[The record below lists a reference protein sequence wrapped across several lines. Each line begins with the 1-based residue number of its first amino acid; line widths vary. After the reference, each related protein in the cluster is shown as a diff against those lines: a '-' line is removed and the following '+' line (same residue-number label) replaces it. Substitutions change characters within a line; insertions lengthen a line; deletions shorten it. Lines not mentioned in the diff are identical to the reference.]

1 MMKKMKRIYVVII
14 GSVLCIAAAALAF
27 FLLYKPLTEE
37 LAKLEKD
44 YTDKKVIADKIPDME
59 AQKKNSE
66 AQLRDANIELASFS
80 TRFRKLHFEKAA
92 GDWDALFDLW
102 REYREQLGPAFIKF
116 VGATGCRL
124 TSPVSMPTPPVS
136 PISPPASGFLTIPES
151 GAMSVSV
158 VGTLGHIKDLLRKLP
173 GFPYLN
179 SVGPVSIQGTSPR
192 LTATFSITFYLV
204 VDAAEKAKAAAVPLS
219 TGETGTTGAGPTGGG
234 SGMQGGGGTG
244 SMPGMPS
251 GPGGK
256 GGPPGK
262 GASMRAS
269 AGMNSLGERRHEMR
283 QSGLTMP

>member
-14 GSVLCIAAAALAF
+14 GSVLCVAAAALAF
-27 FLLYKPLTEE
+27 FLLYKPLTQE

-44 YTDKKVIADKIPDME
+44 YIDKKTIADKIPDME
-59 AQKKNSE
+59 VQKRKSQ
-66 AQLRDANIELASFS
+66 AQLRDANIELASYS
-80 TRFRKLHFEKAA
+80 KRFRKLHFEKAA

-124 TSPVSMPTPPVS
+124 TSGVTMPTPPVS

-158 VGTLGHIKDLLRKLP
+158 VGTLGQIYALLNKLP
-173 GFPYLN
+173 KFEYLN
-179 SVGPVSIQGTSPR
+179 SVGPVSVQGTSPR

-204 VDAAEKAKAAAVPLS
+204 VDAAEKAKAAAAPLS

-234 SGMQGGGGTG
+234 TGVVPGAPGGGPQGAG
-244 SMPGMPS
+244 GAGNPGMP
-251 GPGGK
+251 GPPGGK
-256 GGPPGK
+256 GGTPGK
-262 GASMRAS
+262 GASIRAS
-269 AGMNSLGERRHEMR
+269 AGIISMGE
-283 QSGLTMP
+283 